1 MWNII
6 DEYFSTGKEQKSI
19 SYGNC
24 RMKKDYNEVAYIA
37 GLSEIGYDIPR
48 TIYNKEQLNRVL
60 AETPRLI
67 DNDVQTYI
75 NKILGR

>member
-1 MWNII
+1 MIII
-6 DEYFSTGKEQKSI
+6 DC
-19 SYGNC
+19 GNG
-24 RMKKDYNEVAYIA
+24 VAYIA

-60 AETPRLI
+60 AETPRLN